1 MYKATFFA
9 REGNTHLLHI
19 KLKTINIKHINKNEA
34 HQCNKKIKFSTD
46 RYQSSKEQVKSIT
59 KIPFKTKKQ
68 AHNPP
73 PTTHNQTMHRN
84 VNMNTSDEWPTAVEI
99 KNLEEMLEHTIGKEE
114 RKELE
119 ERIKV
124 AQVAH
129 KTAILAI
136 ALTNSTGARLCDDD
150 TMETEIIDLDHE
162 SDKDTEMTNAGA
174 NAKRVSGS
182 PGTPL
187 KKTRTTLDKT
197 NAQEERSKTMADG
210 WNDVPPGGCNGDGV
224 TGHNRNNN
232 SGKTVKGTEGPVRI
246 QKHSKQITSLQQAS
260 NNEKTPAATVKAVT
274 VTQPDTS
281 NTEKTPAKAQS
292 APWTQLE
299 TSGAKTTVQGN
310 VQNGN
315 ETSETRNAVHN
326 PYAKPLSFAAALGN
340 ENEIG
345 TEIITS
351 NTIRLRFAF
360 KGNQNDTTANGQAD
374 EIKRVLKELVKT
386 LKTVDQRSKI
396 LQWETPTTGDK
407 GIGDR
412 EIPHLS
418 PAMAKK
424 YFDIPTYIKDFGVG
438 RMNHRIGLRVA
449 TDMKL
454 REFLDTWNGL
464 KPKGNSSW
472 MSVQPAEMQKSPK
485 FFAVAFLQG
494 SSEKKDTTTI
504 NANISAELGV
514 EAEISWQ
521 YLKQDGITN
530 NLWDLANAQATKL
543 VGKNSKQYN
552 KVKFSWAP
560 AALVV
565 YVANKADVKIAKR
578 MLLQKYGKEV
588 DEMWPAWCDGSRM
601 KCVPL
606 IQGRINN
613 ERAKDQI
620 GVRMKWQV
628 FSKANEVTLELPLKD
643 IHAQK
648 AYMNGRSLEQVLL
661 GTMADSNEKLSLF
674 KHITHKYNRNPLYAK
689 YQVTV
694 YKSLET
700 EAIRRLE
707 EMKDVLHSQ
716 FGNDILHHFDNQHK
730 GLQYSHSNR
739 REHQAEEF
747 DQETED
753 WLLSDCMTEKEGCLE
768 PGFKDFIEFDPTAT
782 TSDSTIHHGDTTRA
796 SSDASNNSTIGTT
809 STLNTNISNVTGIS
823 WVEGIKDNNATNT
836 TEDWRES
843 TRIQKKLDA
852 VDITSNELRKW
863 KEDNAEAV
871 KMLTI
876 ANSGVVY
883 NTMKQIIKCMTA
895 EKLLKK
901 QQQHNDNVNPTGAD
915 ASDKPGGDN

>member
-1 MYKATFFA
+1 M
-9 REGNTHLLHI
+9 
-19 KLKTINIKHINKNEA
+19 KTINIKHINKNKA

-46 RYQSSKEQVKSIT
+46 RYQSSKEQVKTIQ

-73 PTTHNQTMHRN
+73 PTTHNQTMNMN

-99 KNLEEMLEHTIGKEE
+99 KNLEEMLEHTIVDEE
-114 RKELE
+114 RKDLE

-136 ALTNSTGARLCDDD
+136 AKNNSTGGGLIDDK
-150 TMETEIIDLDHE
+150 METEVIDLVKD
-162 SDKDTEMTNAGA
+162 SDKDAEMTNEGT

-182 PGTPL
+182 PGSPG
-187 KKTRTTLDKT
+187 KKTRTTIDKT
-197 NAQEERSKTMADG
+197 NAQEERSTMIEEG

-224 TGHNRNNN
+224 TGHNRNNTL
-232 SGKTVKGTEGPVRI
+232 GKPVKSNEGPIGI
-246 QKHSKQITSLQQAS
+246 QRYLKPITSLQQAS
-260 NNEKTPAATVKAVT
+260 NKEKTSAKAKAVT
-274 VTQPDTS
+274 VTQEPEAS
-281 NTEKTPAKAQS
+281 NTEKTSAKAKP
-292 APWTQLE
+292 APLAQT
-299 TSGAKTTVQGN
+299 GAKTTVQGN

-315 ETSETRNAVHN
+315 VNSGIRTAVPN

-360 KGNQNDTTANGQAD
+360 KGNQNDNTASGQAD

-396 LQWETPTTGDK
+396 LQWESPTTGDK
-407 GIGDR
+407 GIGER
-412 EIPHLS
+412 EIPQLS

-424 YFDIPTYIKDFGVG
+424 YFDIPGYIKDFGVG
-438 RMNHRIGLRVA
+438 KMNHRIGLRVA

-454 REFLDTWNGL
+454 REFIDTWNGL
-464 KPKGNSSW
+464 KPKGDSSW
-472 MSVQPAEMQKSPK
+472 ISVQPAEMQKSPK

-504 NANISAELGV
+504 NASISAELGV

-606 IQGRINN
+606 IQGKINN

-643 IHAQK
+643 IHEQK
-648 AYMNGRSLEQVLL
+648 EYMNGRSLEQVLL
-661 GTMADSNEKLSLF
+661 GTMADSNAKLSLF

-716 FGNDILHHFDNQHK
+716 FGNDILQHFDNQHK
-730 GLQYSHSNR
+730 GLLESHSNR

-809 STLNTNISNVTGIS
+809 STMNSNISNVTAIS
-823 WVEGIKDNNATNT
+823 WVDGIKDNNAKNG
-836 TEDWRES
+836 TEEWRES
-843 TRIQKKLDA
+843 SRIQKKLDA
-852 VDITSNELRKW
+852 VDITSNELRQW
-863 KEDNAEAV
+863 KEDNADAV
-871 KMLTI
+871 KMLTTT
-876 ANSGVVY
+876 NSGVVY
-883 NTMKQIIKCMTA
+883 NTMKQIIKCMAA
-895 EKLLKK
+895 EKLLKQK
-901 QQQHNDNVNPTGAD
+901 QTKTDNEYPTGAD

>member
-1 MYKATFFA
+1 M
-9 REGNTHLLHI
+9 
-19 KLKTINIKHINKNEA
+19 KTINIKHINKNEA

-46 RYQSSKEQVKSIT
+46 RYQSSKEQVKNIL

-73 PTTHNQTMHRN
+73 TTTHNQAMNTN
-84 VNMNTSDEWPTAVEI
+84 VNMNNSDEWPTAVEI
-99 KNLEEMLEHTIGKEE
+99 KNLEEMLEHTIADEE
-114 RKELE
+114 IKDLE

-136 ALTNSTGARLCDDD
+136 AKNNSTGAGPRDEDK
-150 TMETEIIDLDHE
+150 METDVIDLVKE
-162 SDKDTEMTNAGA
+162 SDNDAEMTSEGA

-182 PGTPL
+182 PESPG
-187 KKTRTTLDKT
+187 KKTRTTIDKT
-197 NAQEERSKTMADG
+197 KAQEERSKTAIEEG
-210 WNDVPPGGCNGDGV
+210 WSDVPPGGCNGDGV
-224 TGHNRNNN
+224 TGHNRNNTL
-232 SGKTVKGTEGPVRI
+232 GKTGKRNEGPVGI
-246 QKHSKQITSLQQAS
+246 QKYMKPATSLQYAS
-260 NNEKTPAATVKAVT
+260 NKEKTPAKTKAVT
-274 VTQPDTS
+274 VTQ
-281 NTEKTPAKAQS
+281 N
-292 APWTQLE
+292 E
-299 TSGAKTTVQGN
+299 TSALSQTETSTAKTNVQGN
-310 VQNGN
+310 VQNGKVN
-315 ETSETRNAVHN
+315 SRTRIAVIN
-326 PYAKPLSFAAALGN
+326 PYAGLQSFASAVGN

-345 TEIITS
+345 TEITTS

-360 KGNQNDTTANGQAD
+360 KGNQNDNTASGQAD

-386 LKTVDQRSKI
+386 LKIVDQRSMI
-396 LQWETPTTGDK
+396 LQWETPTSGDK
-407 GIGDR
+407 GIGDK
-412 EIPHLS
+412 EISQLS

-424 YFDIPTYIKDFGVG
+424 YFDIPVYIKDFGVG
-438 RMNHRIGLRVA
+438 KMNHRIGLRVA
-449 TDMKL
+449 TNMKL
-454 REFLDTWNGL
+454 REFIDSWNGL
-464 KPKGNSSW
+464 KPKGDSSW
-472 MSVQPAEMQKSPK
+472 MSVQPAEMQNSPK

-504 NANISAELGV
+504 NASISAELGV

-565 YVANKADVKIAKR
+565 YVANKDDVKIAKR
-578 MLLQKYGKEV
+578 VLLQKYGKEV

-606 IQGRINN
+606 IQGKINN

-643 IHAQK
+643 IHEQK
-648 AYMNGRSLEQVLL
+648 EYMNGRSLEQVLL
-661 GTMADSNEKLSLF
+661 GTMADSNPKLSLF

-716 FGNDILHHFDNQHK
+716 FGNEILNHFDNQHK
-730 GLQYSHSNR
+730 GLLESHSTR

-768 PGFKDFIEFDPTAT
+768 PGFKDFIEFDPTAR
-782 TSDSTIHHGDTTRA
+782 TSDSTIHQGDTTRA
-796 SSDASNNSTIGTT
+796 SSEASNNSTIGTT
-809 STLNTNISNVTGIS
+809 STMNSNISNVTGIS
-823 WVEGIKDNNATNT
+823 WVEGTKDNNATNMS
-836 TEDWRES
+836 EDWRES
-843 TRIQKKLDA
+843 SRIQKKLDA
-852 VDITSNELRKW
+852 VDITSSELRKW
-863 KEDNAEAV
+863 KEDNADAV

-883 NTMKQIIKCMTA
+883 NTMKQIIKCMAA

-901 QQQHNDNVNPTGAD
+901 TQTTNDIENPTGAD
-915 ASDKPGGDN
+915 ASDKPGREN